1 MEENNREVEKLQSG
15 QAGGTRSQVF
25 DLMLTG
31 LMAALVMAATSFF
44 KVPVVATNGYIHLG
58 DAMAFLSVIILG
70 RRNGTIAAASGSA
83 LADLLGGYAHWAPW
97 TFIIKAAMA
106 FIAGT
111 ILMAEKNG
119 AENVTAEKVTAENIN
134 VRNIK
139 GSTVTSIIAM
149 SAGSLVM
156 IAGYFTVQRFMY
168 GNWAA
173 PFAALPG
180 NIIQGAAGVVIAEIV
195 SAALKK
201 SAPLIAGAQR

>member
-1 MEENNREVEKLQSG
+1 MEENNREMEKLQSG

-58 DAMAFLSVIILG
+58 DAMAFLSMIILG

-119 AENVTAEKVTAENIN
+119 AQVSKA
-134 VRNIK
+134 
-139 GSTVTSIIAM
+139 GSTAASVIAM

-180 NIIQGAAGVVIAEIV
+180 NIIQGTAGVVIAEIV